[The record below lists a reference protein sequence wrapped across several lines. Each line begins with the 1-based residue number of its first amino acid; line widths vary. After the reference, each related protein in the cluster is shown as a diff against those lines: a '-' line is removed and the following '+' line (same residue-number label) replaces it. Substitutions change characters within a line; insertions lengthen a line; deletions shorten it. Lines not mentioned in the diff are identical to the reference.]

1 MDLGIAG
8 KTAIVCA
15 ASKGLGRACAFALAR
30 EGANLFINARTED
43 ALNKTADEIR
53 AQTSVTVETLAAD
66 ITTEEGQARLIAAC
80 PNPDILVNNA
90 GGPHPG
96 DLRTTGREAWLRAI
110 DANMLAPI
118 LLTRAVIGGM
128 SERKFGRVV
137 NITSAAVK
145 AAGSYTMLGLSVGA
159 RAGLTGAAA
168 VMARQV
174 ASYNVTINNLL
185 PGRFETGRMRE
196 NLVFSA
202 SKARL
207 AVDEQEARLKSE
219 IPARRF
225 GDPDEFGSACA
236 FLCRAQAAYIT
247 GQNVVIDGGAYP
259 GLF

>member
-15 ASKGLGRACAFALAR
+15 ASKGLGQACAFALAG

-90 GGPHPG
+90 GGPPPG

-145 AAGSYTMLGLSVGA
+145 AAGSYTMLGLEH
-159 RAGLTGAAA
+159 
-168 VMARQV
+168 
-174 ASYNVTINNLL
+174 
-185 PGRFETGRMRE
+185 FH
-196 NLVFSA
+196 
-202 SKARL
+202 
-207 AVDEQEARLKSE
+207 
-219 IPARRF
+219 
-225 GDPDEFGSACA
+225 
-236 FLCRAQAAYIT
+236 
-247 GQNVVIDGGAYP
+247 
-259 GLF
+259 